1 MSKKDYKIWESES
14 SSDES
19 SEEIYKSFFKS
30 DFFINKK
37 SNKEAQYLNKKS
49 NREDENHSIGPRIK
63 FESDRDKKFNS
74 DKEAQMYA
82 QLVQQGKRCLVRG
95 GQIGLS
101 NEEIERY
108 ESLGYV
114 MSGERHKKTFQ
125 PIKVKKEGQTYT
137 AEEKRALAIYNLEEQ
152 QRRERNIINE
162 MKYMWQNKKIEED
175 DKH

>member
-1 MSKKDYKIWESES
+1 MSKKEFKIWESES

-19 SEEIYKSFFKS
+19 SEEVYKSFFKS
-30 DFFINKK
+30 NFFINKK
-37 SNKEAQYLNKKS
+37 RNKETHLLNKKLI
-49 NREDENHSIGPRIK
+49 REEENHNIGPRVIFDDK
-63 FESDRDKKFNS
+63 DKKIQS
-74 DKEAQMYA
+74 DKEV
-82 QLVQQGKRCLVRG
+82 QLYSQIDQLGKRCIVRG

-114 MSGERHKKTFQ
+114 MSGDRHKKTFQ
-125 PIKVKKEGQTYT
+125 PIKVKKEGQSYT

-162 MKYMWQNKKIEED
+162 MKYMWQNKRNDED